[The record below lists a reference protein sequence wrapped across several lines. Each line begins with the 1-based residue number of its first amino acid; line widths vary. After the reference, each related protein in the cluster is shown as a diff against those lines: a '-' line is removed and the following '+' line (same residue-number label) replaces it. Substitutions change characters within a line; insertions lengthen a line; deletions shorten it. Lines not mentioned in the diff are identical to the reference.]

1 MADGTKIEW
10 AEATWNPITG
20 CSLAS
25 PGCTNC
31 YAMQL
36 AGTRL
41 KHSPSRKRLT
51 QPSKAGP
58 VWTGE
63 VRFNEHELTKPLRW
77 GRPRMIFV
85 CAHGDLYHES
95 VPDVWIDRI
104 FAVMALCP
112 QHTFQVLTKR
122 SARMREYLINPDR
135 AVKIAYRVNA
145 WGDGVGRDAKVRR
158 AAHNTVGGSWPLP
171 NVWLGVSVEDQQRAD
186 ERIPD
191 LLATPAAVRWIS
203 AEPLLGAVDLT
214 KIELRPFGGRMTEL
228 SNKLGDYVLPLRGAL
243 RGSPTIGWVVVG
255 GESGSKA
262 RPMHPDWARSV
273 RDQCAAAG
281 VPFFFKQWGEW
292 LSIDDWYEDH
302 PVSLP
307 LRTWSDGR
315 WTDRPELV
323 MPDAAWLA
331 RIGKKP
337 AGRLLDGVEHNGMP
351 EQIASGANCSEV
363 PHG

>member
-10 AEATWNPITG
+10 SEATWNPITG

-41 KHSPSRKRLT
+41 KHVESRKGLT

-63 VRFNEHELTKPLRW
+63 VRFNEAELLAPLRW
-77 GRPRMIFV
+77 RRPRMIFV
-85 CAHGDLYHES
+85 CAHGDLFHES
-95 VPDVWIDRI
+95 VPSWWLDRI

-122 SARMREYLINPDR
+122 ADRMRVYLTLGRHVEIQQQTRGLGLHELDR
-135 AVKIAYRVNA
+135 RERMKGHVQRPLL
-145 WGDGVGRDAKVRR
+145 
-158 AAHNTVGGSWPLP
+158 PLP

-203 AEPLLGAVDLT
+203 AEPLLGPVDLQ
-214 KIELRPFGGRMTEL
+214 IIDF
-228 SNKLGDYVLPLRGAL
+228 DGATAICAL
-243 RGSPTIGWVVVG
+243 EKAPHGLDWVVVG
-255 GESGSKA
+255 GESGPGA
-262 RPMHPDWARSV
+262 RPMHPAWARSL

-281 VPFFFKQWGEW
+281 VPFFFKQWGEFRPSV
-292 LSIDDWYEDH
+292 LGEERRLVNVKANGFYEPSVGLYGLEEVLMAD
-302 PVSLP
+302 V
-307 LRTWSDGR
+307 
-315 WTDRPELV
+315 
-323 MPDAAWLA
+323 
-331 RIGKKP
+331 GKKR
-337 AGRLLDGVEHNGMP
+337 AGRLLDGVLHDGMP
-351 EQIASGANCSEV
+351 A
-363 PHG
+363 